1 MVIKEILDIIFML
14 NLYMKVLNIILFNVY
29 ILSLYLF

>member
-1 MVIKEILDIIFML
+1 MVIKEILDIIFMYS
-14 NLYMKVLNIILFNVY
+14 LYMKVLNIILFNVY

>member
-1 MVIKEILDIIFML
+1 MVIKEILDIIFMY
-14 NLYMKVLNIILFNVY
+14 NLYMKILNIILFNVY